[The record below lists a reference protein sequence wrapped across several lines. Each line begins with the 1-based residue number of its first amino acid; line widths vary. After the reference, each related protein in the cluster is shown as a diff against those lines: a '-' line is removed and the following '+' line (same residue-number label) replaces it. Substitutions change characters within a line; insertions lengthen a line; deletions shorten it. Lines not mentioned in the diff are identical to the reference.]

1 MVTSRQSDT
10 GMTLLELII
19 TMALSAFLV
28 LGLIQIASA
37 ASSSTRLQRNQAQ
50 IQEHARLAANT
61 LTGAIRQTG
70 FNPEPW
76 SEQYAPMD
84 LAENSLDD
92 VSTNSD
98 RLAVRSWSDLNC
110 FGNLNPNQDTSGNPL
125 FYIREFVFD
134 LNSDHGLTQQ
144 CRYGPSLTEF
154 TTQIRRQGFIQGVE
168 SFQVLYGQDSNL
180 DGSIDAWVKAGQ
192 WSDPQQILGV
202 RFGLL
207 LSSQDAVTEAVSK
220 NYAVLDSTASM
231 RADGKL
237 RRVVVLAAAI
247 KGRTG

>member
-1 MVTSRQSDT
+1 MVANRQGDT
-10 GMTLLELII
+10 GMTLLELVI
-19 TMALSAFLV
+19 TMALSVFLI

-61 LTGAIRQTG
+61 LTDAIRQTG
-70 FNPEPW
+70 FTPEPW
-76 SEQYAPMD
+76 SERFAPMG

-92 VSTNSD
+92 VSTSSD

-110 FGNLNPNQDTSGNPL
+110 FNSLNPDRDASGNPL
-125 FYIREFVFD
+125 FYIREFEFD
-134 LNSDHGLTQQ
+134 LNSDNGLTQQ
-144 CRYGPSLTEF
+144 CRYGPSLSEL

-168 SFQVLYGQDSNL
+168 SFQVLYGQDSNE
-180 DGSIDAWVKAGQ
+180 DGGIEAWVKAGE
-192 WSDPQQILGV
+192 WSDPQHVLGV

-207 LSSQDAVTEAVSK
+207 LSSQDAVTEAVPK
-220 NYAVLDSTASM
+220 DYDVLDSTASK

-237 RRVVVLAAAI
+237 RRVVVFTAAI

>member
-1 MVTSRQSDT
+1 MVGGRQGDS
-10 GMTLLELII
+10 GMTLLELVI
-19 TMALSAFLV
+19 TMALTAFLI

-61 LTGAIRQTG
+61 LTDAIRQTG
-70 FNPEPW
+70 FSPEPW
-76 SEQYAPMD
+76 NNAYAPMG
-84 LAENSLDD
+84 LAENSLDN

-98 RLAVRSWSDLNC
+98 RLAIRSWSDLNC
-110 FGNLNPNQDTSGNPL
+110 FNNLNPDRDSSGIPL
-125 FYIREFVFD
+125 FYIREIVFD
-134 LNSDHGLTQQ
+134 LNSDNGLTQQ
-144 CRYGPSLTEF
+144 CRYGPSLSEF
-154 TTQIRRQGFIQGVE
+154 TTQVRRQGFIQGVE
-168 SFQVLYGQDSNL
+168 SFQVLYGRDSDL

-192 WSDPQQILGV
+192 WSDPQTILGI

-207 LSSQDAVTEAVSK
+207 LASEDAVTEGQSK
-220 NYAVLDSTASM
+220 NYTVLDSTASK

-237 RRVVVLAAAI
+237 RRVIVFTAAI